1 MKDTA
6 RCYLREAV
14 NSYGAERADALYEGM
29 RHYTGELMEV
39 VNEAHPDDL
48 PMVLAALDTVE
59 DTVRELPEYKKEEVC
74 NGGGEDV
81 PPAGAGRDAAA
92 RRDQSRRRHVR
103 TPGGR
108 NARILNP
115 GQEGDFLPE
124 LENPSGNRTLKAE
137 RLIGNAGTRT
147 RTRFL

>member
-39 VNEAHPDDL
+39 VNAAHPSDL

-59 DTVRELPEYKKEEVC
+59 ETVRDLPEYKMKKYATVAEKMCRQLKPIMTRQRVEIRVS
-74 NGGGEDV
+74 EDMY
-81 PPAGAGRDAAA
+81 
-92 RRDQSRRRHVR
+92 
-103 TPGGR
+103 
-108 NARILNP
+108 
-115 GQEGDFLPE
+115 ELPDE
-124 LENPSGNRTLKAE
+124 QIRG
-137 RLIGNAGTRT
+137 
-147 RTRFL
+147 F